1 LRRTVNAISRI
12 VAVIIIVILI
22 IVAGGAYAVLG
33 NSKSTTTSST
43 AQSTSS
49 VSSSS
54 SQSSSSASLSSPSS
68 SSSSASSSTSVA
80 STSSSQSSTSSNS
93 QSSTSVSQSS
103 TTGSAPAT
111 LVIDDYA
118 WPIDDLNQLYNIFEV
133 PYPNWLTD
141 TVYQPLVNA
150 NLTREYQDGSV
161 QYTPVLAQNWTVST
175 DARTYTFNLR
185 PDVKFSNGD
194 PMNAYQIWMEMYGF
208 YYLSGN
214 SSTWM
219 ISYFVFD
226 MSTANFGP
234 ATIALINQS
243 GLINPSQQALAI
255 MQNSSWPIYATGP
268 DTIVFHLKAPFSY
281 FPGVL
286 CCFTG
291 LIFDTQWVL
300 DNGGFGTPATFNSY
314 FNQHDIPGTGPYM
327 VTSVSENSYVQF
339 QQNPLYWGR
348 NLTTQ
353 QVAQNPVLDPGH
365 VKNVIIN
372 AKVDDLARYAD
383 LSSGTA
389 QIAAIGSSN
398 WNQILASP
406 STYSYLHLN
415 PIGLDHSALAF
426 NTNLYPTNI
435 TDFRLALVHAINIT
449 DISQKAFQ
457 ASSTP
462 EVGPEAPLFSDYYN
476 LGNFT
481 PYSYNLTL
489 AKQYLAKSNV
499 TNVPTLTF
507 TAIAGCTWCVT
518 EAEVVQGDLAQIGIT
533 VNIQV
538 SQASTYESVYGSYS
552 TNVAHASG
560 IGQITQLG
568 GYGFWTLAALTPA
581 DDWNSF
587 VSNMSGW
594 GNWAGYSR
602 PAVQACVNAFT
613 SSSNTSYIQS
623 LCKMAQTRI
632 YNDAPYDWV
641 GILNLWLPDG
651 SLVWK
656 HGVVSNFYTDC
667 LMNGDNT
674 SPLFNT
680 VTFG

>member
-1 LRRTVNAISRI
+1 LRKVISAISRVI
-12 VAVIIIVILI
+12 AVVVIIIIFV
-22 IVAGGAYAVLG
+22 VAGVGAYAVLG
-33 NSKSTTTSST
+33 NSKSATSTTT
-43 AQSTSS
+43 Q
-49 VSSSS
+49 
-54 SQSSSSASLSSPSS
+54 
-68 SSSSASSSTSVA
+68 SSSASSQTSIASSLSSSSTSA
-80 STSSSQSSTSSNS
+80 ALSTSSFESSAITSSTSSLQSSSSTTSQSSTISSTSSSGAPSS
-93 QSSTSVSQSS
+93 
-103 TTGSAPAT
+103 

-161 QYTPVLAQNWTVST
+161 QYTPVLAQNWTVSA

-185 PDVKFSNGD
+185 PDVTFSNGD
-194 PMNAYQIWMEMYGF
+194 PLNAYQIWMEMYGF

-219 ISYFVFD
+219 ISYYVFN
-226 MSTANFGP
+226 MSTTNFGP
-234 ATIALINQS
+234 ATVALINQS
-243 GLINPSQQALAI
+243 GLINPSPQALSI

-268 DTIVFHLKAPFSY
+268 STIVFHLKAPFSY

-300 DNGGFGTPATFNSY
+300 NHGGFGTPTTINSY
-314 FNQHDIPGTGPYM
+314 FNQNDIPGTGPYM
-327 VTSVSENSYVQF
+327 VTGLSENSYVQF
-339 QQNPLYWGR
+339 EQNPSYWGA

-353 QVAQNPVLDPGH
+353 QIAQNPVLDPGH
-365 VKNVIIN
+365 VKKVIIN
-372 AKVDDLARYAD
+372 AVIDDLARYTA
-383 LSSGTA
+383 LASGTA

-406 STYSYLHLN
+406 GTYSYLHLN

-426 NTNLYPTNI
+426 NTNEYPTNI

-449 DISQKAFQ
+449 DISVKAFES
-457 ASSTP
+457 SSTP

-489 AKQYLAKSNV
+489 AKEYLTKSNV
-499 TNVPTLTF
+499 TNIPTLTF
-507 TAIAGCTWCVT
+507 TAISGCTWCVT
-518 EAEVVQGDLAQIGIT
+518 EAEVVQGDLAQIGIN
-533 VNIQV
+533 VNVQV
-538 SQASTYESVYGSYS
+538 AQAGSYESVYGSYS
-552 TNVAHASG
+552 TNVANAAE
-560 IGQITQLG
+560 IGQISQLG

-602 PAVQACVNAFT
+602 PDVQACVNAFT
-613 SSSNTSYIQS
+613 SNSNVSYIQS
-623 LCKMAQTRI
+623 VCSVAQAQI

-656 HGVVSNFYTDC
+656 NGVISGFYTDC